1 MSELLKGAADANMAA
16 MGATTPGG
24 ARLIRKA
31 RGYDIDPVGHA
42 RKRKIT
48 YTLLGFAVPALLLIL
63 WETSSRNGWIDKRL
77 YPAPTECLEQLRQ
90 MFDKRDFMTDL
101 RLSLS
106 RLLWGWFWGSLIGV
120 AVAYVMGMSRIVRAA
135 LEPLLNALYTVP
147 KLALL
152 SIFLIIFGFGEKP
165 VIIVVAVSVFFF
177 AWVPTQADVMNVGES
192 YREAAKSFGA
202 SRWQMFRHVIFP
214 STLPGLFVTLRV
226 SASVSVLTMIGAEF
240 AFAPQSRGL
249 GYQINNA
256 RQVLEP
262 KVAYAGIL
270 VAALIGVIFQAVVR
284 QVGRVVVRWEKAD
297 KGAPVT

>member
-1 MSELLKGAADANMAA
+1 MNTVQSQATAEGLAAATKGK
-16 MGATTPGG
+16 
-24 ARLIRKA
+24 LIRKA

-42 RKRKIT
+42 RKRKIG
-48 YTLLGFAVPALLLIL
+48 YTLLGILVPAALLIF
-63 WETSSRNGWIDKRL
+63 WEAASRNNWIDKRL
-77 YPAPTECLEQLRQ
+77 YPAPTECLRQLEQ
-90 MFDKRDFMTDL
+90 MFDKRDFMKDL

-106 RLLWGWFWGSLIGV
+106 RLLWGWFWGSLVGI
-120 AVAYVMGMSRIVRAA
+120 AIAYVMGMSRVVRAA

-152 SIFLIIFGFGEKP
+152 SIFLIVFGFGEKP
-165 VIIVVAVSVFFF
+165 IIIVVAVSVFFF
-177 AWVPTQADVMNVGES
+177 AWVPTQADVMNVAAS
-192 YREAAKSFGA
+192 FREAANSFGA

-270 VAALIGVIFQAVVR
+270 VAALIGVIFQAIVR
-284 QVGRVVVRWEKAD
+284 QVGRVVIRWEKPD
-297 KGAPVT
+297 KGAPVA

>member
-1 MSELLKGAADANMAA
+1 MSDILKTTADVNMTQPGSSTPAGAK
-16 MGATTPGG
+16 
-24 ARLIRKA
+24 LIRKA

-42 RKRKIT
+42 RKRKIG
-48 YTLLGFAVPALLLIL
+48 YTLLGFAVPVLLLVF
-63 WETSSRNGWIDKRL
+63 WEAASRNGWIDKRL
-77 YPAPTECLEQLRQ
+77 YPAPTECLRQLEQ

-120 AVAYVMGMSRIVRAA
+120 IIAYVLGMSRLARAA
-135 LEPLLNALYTVP
+135 LEPLLNGLYTVP

-177 AWVPTQADVMNVGES
+177 AWVPTQADVMNVAAS
-192 YREAAKSFGA
+192 YREAASSFGA
-202 SRWQMFRHVIFP
+202 GRWQMFRHVIFP

-256 RQVLEP
+256 RQILEP

-284 QVGRVVVRWEKAD
+284 QVGRAVVRWDKAD
-297 KGAPVT
+297 KGAPVS

>member
-1 MSELLKGAADANMAA
+1 
-16 MGATTPGG
+16 
-24 ARLIRKA
+24 
-31 RGYDIDPVGHA
+31 
-42 RKRKIT
+42 
-48 YTLLGFAVPALLLIL
+48 
-63 WETSSRNGWIDKRL
+63 
-77 YPAPTECLEQLRQ
+77 

-120 AVAYVMGMSRIVRAA
+120 VIAYVLGMSRLARAA
-135 LEPLLNALYTVP
+135 LEPLLNGLYTVP

-177 AWVPTQADVMNVGES
+177 AWVPTQADVMNVAAS
-192 YREAAKSFGA
+192 YREAANSFGA

-256 RQVLEP
+256 RQILEP

-270 VAALIGVIFQAVVR
+270 VAALIGVIFQAIVR
-284 QVGRVVVRWEKAD
+284 QVGRAVVRWDKAD